1 MNLTTSN
8 WWGQTIG
15 IIGGG
20 QLGRM
25 MATTARHMGY
35 RLIVLDPTPNAPAAQ
50 LADDQIVA
58 AYDDLKAVKQLAE
71 RCDVVTYEFE
81 NVDLEAATYLEKM
94 GLLPQGAR
102 SLEVTQDRE
111 KEKQAMVDSNQP
123 VAPFQIV
130 QTKEQLDRAVQ
141 SIGYPGVLKTCRGGY
156 DGKGQVMLHSE
167 ADLNEASALLDSN
180 QRLIYEAFVQFDL
193 EISVVFTR
201 NRTGEI
207 AYFPIGENV
216 HRDHV
221 LHTTTVPANISS
233 TVETK
238 AKEAAKEI
246 ADEIDV
252 VGTFTLELFVK
263 GEDIFVNEL
272 APRPHNSGHY
282 TIEACSVSQ
291 FEQHIRAICGLP
303 LLPIWF
309 HGGAVM
315 VNLLGDNLNK
325 YINDVSQL
333 EKAHLHLYGKDEI
346 KPKRKLGH
354 LTFVH
359 QNRDALVKELEE
371 YKLI

>member
-1 MNLTTSN
+1 MTTSN